1 MAIPTAD
8 ARLPSISA
16 SVRGRTTLAGVPRIM
31 EPAGAS
37 ILPVTSAPRAHD
49 AVIANLRAVEYGSTH
64 ADEHVVAH
72 GAAVDDGA
80 VADGAAGTHCCLLMH
95 HRAVLNVGVFPHSD
109 SALVAPEN
117 GVVPHAD
124 VVPQRHIAYNGSAG
138 QTRTLLSKF
147 GLEIMGFSFFLC
159 SIQRE

>member
-1 MAIPTAD
+1 MAIPTGRRPVALD
-8 ARLPSISA
+8 FGFRQGAHHLGGGAKNHGTGRGVHFARDQ
-16 SVRGRTTLAGVPRIM
+16 R
-31 EPAGAS
+31 
-37 ILPVTSAPRAHD
+37 PRAHD

-138 QTRTLLSKF
+138 ADQNALVKIRFGNHGLFLLS
-147 GLEIMGFSFFLC
+147 L
-159 SIQRE
+159 